1 MSELIREIAEVTG
14 LRLGNTGR
22 DSDKAQ
28 LGLAQMFNAIFGYAE
43 YDGYRVKTTEH
54 EYLILID
61 NGQCCCE
68 CWGYFDSA
76 DTTDDFIGKELVSVE
91 LTDVALNKEKL
102 EQSGYYGGDA
112 GGIQFV
118 DFNMADGTVLQF
130 AVYNEHNGYY
140 GHPII
145 VAKDEKIILQ
155 DTL

>member
-1 MSELIREIAEVTG
+1 MSELIREIAEVNG

-22 DSDKAQ
+22 DSDKAR
-28 LGLAQMFNAIFGYAE
+28 LGLAQLINSIFGYAE
-43 YDGYRVKTTEH
+43 YDGYMVKTTEH

-68 CWGYFDSA
+68 SWGYFDSA
-76 DTTDDFIGKELVSVE
+76 DNTDDFIGKELVSVE

-102 EQSGYYGGDA
+102 EKSGYYGGEE